1 MAKLTLI
8 STRDYSLQPL
18 VEAALAN
25 ELRSLEAGIQ
35 RTEQRLREFEH
46 KHQMTTVE
54 FIAQYE
60 NDELPE
66 TLEFAEWIGEYR
78 LLMRLR
84 DKVETVRGIQ
94 FAG

>member
-8 STRDYSLQPL
+8 SPRDHPLQPL

-35 RTEQRLREFEH
+35 RTEQRLRELEH
-46 KHQMTTVE
+46 QHQMTTTE
-54 FIAQYE
+54 FVARYE
-60 NDELPE
+60 SDELPE

-84 DKVETVRGIQ
+84 DKAETVREIQ
-94 FAG
+94 FAD